1 MSDFIK
7 EMRRFVGHRPLLQAG
22 ASVLLE
28 DERGRLLL
36 QRRADCHL
44 WGYHGGAVELDEVV
58 EEAAKR
64 ELFEETGLHAESL
77 ELFGVFS
84 GPEMHFVY
92 PNGDEV
98 SNIDHV
104 YRCTAWTGTPRPQP
118 GEVEELRFFA
128 WDELPPD
135 EELASMNIPAL
146 RAWAAQKQAE
156 RQDGVSE

>member
-1 MSDFIK
+1 MSDYI
-7 EMRRFVGHRPLLQAG
+7 MDLRRLVGSRPLLQAG

-28 DERGRLLL
+28 DGQGRLLL

-58 EEAAKR
+58 EEAAGR

-77 ELFGVFS
+77 TLFGVFS

-104 YRCTAWTGTPRPQP
+104 YLCTAYTGSLRPQP

-128 WDELPPD
+128 WDELPAED
-135 EELASMNIPAL
+135 QIASMNIPAL
-146 RAWAAQKQAE
+146 RAWAARKKRDAQA
-156 RQDGVSE
+156 

>member
-1 MSDFIK
+1 MSDYIMD
-7 EMRRFVGHRPLLQAG
+7 MRRLVGHRPLLQAG

-44 WGYHGGAVELDEVV
+44 WGYHGGSVELDEMV

-64 ELFEETGLHAESL
+64 ELMEETGLQAEKL

-84 GPEMHFVY
+84 GPELHFVY

-104 YRCTAWTGTPRPQP
+104 YLCTSYTGTLRPQP

-128 WDELPPD
+128 WDGLPA
-135 EELASMNIPAL
+135 EEEIVSMNRLAL
-146 RAWAAQKQAE
+146 RAWVERKRREAQ
-156 RQDGVSE
+156 V

>member
-1 MSDFIK
+1 MSDYILDL
-7 EMRRFVGHRPLLQAG
+7 RRLVGHRALLQAG

-28 DERGRLLL
+28 DGEGRLLL
-36 QRRADCHL
+36 QRRADCGL
-44 WGYHGGAVELDEVV
+44 WGYHGGSVELDEAV

-64 ELFEETGLHAESL
+64 ELFEETGLHAEKL

-104 YRCTAWTGTPRPQP
+104 YLCRVWTGSPRPQP

-128 WDELPPD
+128 WDELP
-135 EELASMNIPAL
+135 EEREIASMNIPAL
-146 RAWAAQKQAE
+146 RAWAERKQREKQA
-156 RQDGVSE
+156 

>member
-1 MSDFIK
+1 MSDYILDLRK
-7 EMRRFVGHRPLLQAG
+7 LVGHRPLLQAG

-28 DERGRLLL
+28 DAQGRILL

-44 WGYHGGAVELDEVV
+44 WGYHGGSVELDEDV
-58 EEAAKR
+58 EMAARR
-64 ELFEETGLHAESL
+64 ELREETGLSAESL

-104 YRCTAWTGTPRPQP
+104 YLCTAYTGTLRPQP

-128 WDELPPD
+128 WDELPED
-135 EELASMNIPAL
+135 IVSMNVPAL
-146 RAWAAQKQAE
+146 RAWAEQKRLEAE
-156 RQDGVSE
+156 R

>member
-1 MSDFIK
+1 MTDYIM

-36 QRRADCHL
+36 PRRADCHL

-58 EEAAKR
+58 EEAAVR

-84 GPEMHFVY
+84 GPEMHRLQECRPHES
-92 PNGDEV
+92 PN
-98 SNIDHV
+98 S
-104 YRCTAWTGTPRPQP
+104 
-118 GEVEELRFFA
+118 
-128 WDELPPD
+128 
-135 EELASMNIPAL
+135 
-146 RAWAAQKQAE
+146 AE
-156 RQDGVSE
+156 RHLLPRCQSGVRD

>member
-1 MSDFIK
+1 MSDYIR
-7 EMRRFVGHRPLLQAG
+7 EMRRFVGHRALLQAG

-28 DERGRLLL
+28 DAQGRILL

-64 ELFEETGLHAESL
+64 ELLEETGLRAGRL
-77 ELFGVFS
+77 TLFGVFS
-84 GPEMHFVY
+84 GPELHFVY

-104 YRCTAWTGTPRPQP
+104 YLCTEYTGSLRPQP

-128 WDELPPD
+128 WDELP
-135 EELASMNIPAL
+135 EEREIASMNRAAL
-146 RAWAAQKQAE
+146 RAWAEGKRKETQQ
-156 RQDGVSE
+156 